1 MGIPSTIERKRLLES
16 ESPKEALIELYRTK
30 YGWVESMEWIHVS
43 YEPSSSM
50 PIKKRLFVDGR
61 TLPCSCGN
69 KNRIVQ
75 RQPSG
80 IVITCPVCRKTNSAL
95 SVEEPTMKLLE
106 TTFLT
111 VQEACDLCIEL
122 GQMIPIGLRNS
133 SKGRRGSWSVIF
145 T

>member
-1 MGIPSTIERKRLLES
+1 MGIPSTVERIKCLES
-16 ESPKEALIELYRTK
+16 SDPKKTLLDLYRTK
-30 YGWVESMEWIHVS
+30 YGWVESMEWIYVS

-50 PIKKRLFVDGR
+50 PIKKRLYVNGS

-69 KNRIVQ
+69 PERLVQ

-80 IVITCPVCRKTNSAL
+80 CLVTCPVCRKTNSAL

-111 VQEACDLCIEL
+111 VDEAIDLCQEL
-122 GQMIPIGLRNS
+122 GQRVPIGLRN
-133 SKGRRGSWSVIF
+133 
-145 T
+145 